1 MPGKRYSNR
10 VKFVFQVNDLVV
22 LNLSYFIFTI
32 VSGYNND
39 FLSNHKQTVFILF
52 LNLLW
57 VVLTSF
63 GNIYA
68 IRRVIKIDKEIK
80 QSFFVL
86 IFHLLITS
94 LIVFYSKLFIFDA
107 KEKILFY
114 LIFAVNLVIWKIIS
128 LKFLKFLR
136 IKGFNYRKVVIIGG
150 GVVGNQIQSFL
161 KSDHSFGFQYLGLF
175 DNNPDLCVNKDEII
189 GNINDFKTLALSQQI
204 DEAFIA
210 LPNSAKKEITDI
222 IRFCDANT
230 IRIKIVPDFML
241 YIKPKVDLDFYGS
254 IPIIVLH
261 NEPLENLLNRF
272 IKRSFDILFSLSV
285 VILILSWLIP
295 LFAILIKIDSKGPIF
310 FKQKRT
316 GADNHEF
323 YIIKLRSMKMNSD
336 SDKVQ
341 ARRGDKRVTRLG
353 SFLRKSNI
361 DELPQFFNV
370 LIGNMSVIGPRPHML
385 EHTTQYSA
393 LIKGYM
399 VRHFAKPGLTGWAQV
414 NGFRGETKETEQ
426 MEARVQHDV
435 YYIENWSIYLDNK
448 IVFRTIF
455 NMLKGEENAF

>member
-10 VKFVFQVNDLVV
+10 VKFVFQVNDLAV
-22 LNLSYFIFTI
+22 LNFSYFIST
-32 VSGYNND
+32 VVLKYNNS
-39 FLSNHKQTVFILF
+39 FFFNRTQTVLLLF

-68 IRRVIKIDKEIK
+68 IRRFIKIEKEIK
-80 QSFFVL
+80 QSLSVL
-86 IFHLLITS
+86 VFHFLITS
-94 LIVFYSKLFIFDA
+94 LIVFYSKQFIFNTP
-107 KEKILFY
+107 EKISFY
-114 LIFAVNLVIWKIIS
+114 AAFTINLVIWKIVS
-128 LKFLKFLR
+128 LKILKYLR
-136 IKGFNYRKVVIIGG
+136 VKGFNYRKVVIIGG

-175 DNNPDLCVNKDEII
+175 DNNPAECVNKDEIV
-189 GNINDFKTLALSQQI
+189 GTINDFKILALSQQI

-210 LPNSAKKEITDI
+210 LPNSAKKEVTDV

-261 NEPLENLLNRF
+261 NEPLENLVNRF
-272 IKRSFDILFSLSV
+272 IKRSFDIVFSLLV
-285 VILILSWLIP
+285 VIFILSWLIP
-295 LFAILIKIDSKGPIF
+295 LLGILIKIDSKGPVF

-323 YIIKLRSMKMNSD
+323 YIIKLRSMKMNND

-353 SFLRKSNI
+353 SFLRRSNL
-361 DELPQFFNV
+361 DELPQFLNV

-448 IVFRTIF
+448 IVVRTIL
-455 NMLKGEENAF
+455 NMLQGEENAF

>member
-1 MPGKRYSNR
+1 MPGKRYSTR
-10 VKFVFQVNDLVV
+10 VKFVFQLNDLVV
-22 LNLSYFIFTI
+22 LNLSYFISTFVTK
-32 VSGYNND
+32 YNSD
-39 FLSNHKQTVFILF
+39 FLSNQKQIILILF

-57 VVLTSF
+57 VILTSF

-68 IRRVIKIDKEIK
+68 IRRVIKIDEEIK
-80 QSFFVL
+80 RSFFVL
-86 IFHLLITS
+86 LFHFLITT
-94 LIVFYSKLFIFDA
+94 LIVFFSKQFVFTTS
-107 KEKILFY
+107 EKISFY
-114 LIFAVNLVIWKIIS
+114 VIFATSLVFWKIIS
-128 LKFLKFLR
+128 LKFLKLLR

-150 GVVGNQIQSFL
+150 GIVGNQIQSFL
-161 KSDHSFGFQYLGLF
+161 KSDHSFGFQYLGVF
-175 DNNPDLCVNKDEII
+175 DNNPNNCMNKNEVV
-189 GNINDFKTLALSQQI
+189 GNINDFKTLALNQQI

-210 LPNSAKKEITDI
+210 LPNSAKHEITDV
-222 IRFCDANT
+222 IRFCDANA

-261 NEPLENLLNRF
+261 NEPLENLGNRF
-272 IKRSFDILFSLSV
+272 IKRSFDIIFSLFV

-295 LFAILIKIDSKGPIF
+295 LLAILIKIDSKGPVF

-316 GADNHEF
+316 GADNHDF
-323 YIIKLRSMKMNSD
+323 DIIKLRSMKMNSD

-353 SFLRKSNI
+353 SFLRKSNL

-414 NGFRGETKETEQ
+414 NGLRGETKETEQ

-448 IVFRTIF
+448 IVVRTIL

>member
-10 VKFVFQVNDLVV
+10 VKFVFQLNDLVV
-22 LNLSYFIFTI
+22 LNLSYFISTI
-32 VSGYNND
+32 VFKYNND
-39 FLSNHKQTVFILF
+39 FLNNQKQTILILF

-57 VVLTSF
+57 VGLTSF

-68 IRRVIKIDKEIK
+68 IRRAIQIDKEVK
-80 QSFFVL
+80 QSLFVL
-86 IFHLLITS
+86 LLHFLITS
-94 LIVFYSKLFIFDA
+94 LFVFYSKQFNFNTP
-107 KEKILFY
+107 ERFSFY
-114 LIFAVNLVIWKIIS
+114 LIFTFNLIIWKMIS
-128 LKFLKFLR
+128 LKLLKYLR
-136 IKGFNYRKVVIIGG
+136 IKGFNHRKVAIIGG
-150 GVVGNQIQSFL
+150 GVVGHQIQSFL
-161 KSDHSFGFQYLGLF
+161 SSDHSFGFKYLGQF
-175 DNNPDLCVNKDEII
+175 DNNPNACVNKDEII
-189 GNINDFKTLALSQQI
+189 GNINDFKILALSQQI
-204 DEAFIA
+204 DEAFVA
-210 LPNSAKKEITDI
+210 LPNSAKQEISDV
-222 IRFCDANT
+222 IRFCDANA

-261 NEPLENLLNRF
+261 NEPLENLGNRF

-295 LFAILIKIDSKGPIF
+295 LLAILIKIDSKGPVF

-323 YIIKLRSMKMNSD
+323 NIIKLRSMKMNSD

-341 ARRGDKRVTRLG
+341 ARRGDKRITRLG
-353 SFLRKSNI
+353 SFLRKSNL